1 MDDYD
6 TYRVIF
12 HDTLSDGLTY
22 NNDAKY
28 YIDGKEVK
36 TGFTVSTT
44 NGLVFTCLDVKT
56 LGAKAGSVITVEY
69 TAKLNANAVIGSEGN
84 PNTVYLEYS
93 NNPNNSQGGENHPTG
108 NTPPD
113 KVIVFTYKVVA
124 NKVTKNPDFGKEGVE
139 EELIA
144 LKGAGFTLY
153 KKNATGE
160 YETVGNEVKGTD
172 MTTFEWKGLDDGD
185 YKLVETTVPA
195 GYNKVADIEFTV
207 TAEHDEKSDN
217 PQLTSLSGNG
227 ASGEVSVTFTSNK
240 DAGSLSTDVV
250 NEKGAILP
258 STGGMGTT
266 LFYVAGFAM
275 MITAAGAFVVRR
287 RMTF

>member
-1 MDDYD
+1 
-6 TYRVIF
+6 
-12 HDTLSDGLTY
+12 
-22 NNDAKY
+22 
-28 YIDGKEVK
+28 
-36 TGFTVSTT
+36 
-44 NGLVFTCLDVKT
+44 
-56 LGAKAGSVITVEY
+56 
-69 TAKLNANAVIGSEGN
+69 
-84 PNTVYLEYS
+84 
-93 NNPNNSQGGENHPTG
+93 
-108 NTPPD
+108 
-113 KVIVFTYKVVA
+113 
-124 NKVTKNPDFGKEGVE
+124 
-139 EELIA
+139 
-144 LKGAGFTLY
+144 
-153 KKNATGE
+153 
-160 YETVGNEVKGTD
+160 

-227 ASGEVSVTFTSNK
+227 ASRQVTDTLTSNK